1 MNQGLRVQSP
11 RAVLPQRRFLLRLPV
26 PLTAEPEGRLQGAPR
41 SKAAAQLCGSNKAQA
56 VPLVLLFHVALF
68 KNIRTWSR
76 PLPRTKR
83 YSSSQKK
90 NTRFCSV

>member
-1 MNQGLRVQSP
+1 MNQGPLRVESP
-11 RAVLPQRRFLLRLPV
+11 RAVLPQPWFLLLLPL
-26 PLTAEPEGRLQGAPR
+26 PLTAEAEVRLQGAPR
-41 SKAAAQLCGSNKAQA
+41 SKAGAQLCVANKAQA

-68 KNIRTWSR
+68 KNVRTGCPPS
-76 PLPRTKR
+76 PEQR